1 MNNLTDVEEG
11 DVLDIDGV
19 EYAVESCEVED
30 IGITQ
35 VVVIASH
42 RDGQKRL
49 IETTTANND
58 VQIVDVDNETYW
70 TGMKSEIQK
79 V

>member
-1 MNNLTDVEEG
+1 MNSLTDVEEG
-11 DVLDIDGV
+11 DVLLIDGV
-19 EYAVESCEVED
+19 EYPVNDVTIGD